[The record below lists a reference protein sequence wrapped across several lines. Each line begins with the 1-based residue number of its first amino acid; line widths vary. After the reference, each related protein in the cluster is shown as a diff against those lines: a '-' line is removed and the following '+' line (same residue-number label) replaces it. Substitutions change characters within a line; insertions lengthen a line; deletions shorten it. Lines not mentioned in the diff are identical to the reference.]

1 MTQKQDQ
8 GRAPTLEIDRLNV
21 RIPVRGKPATI
32 IHNVSITIDKGRTV
46 GLVGESGSGK
56 SMTARAIMRM
66 LMPGAE
72 VRGDIRFE
80 GRSVYDLS
88 KSELRA
94 FRGHDVAMI
103 YQSPHAHINPVRT
116 VGDFL
121 TEALRY
127 HDRLSRDEAES
138 RVIGL
143 LADVGIPDGERR
155 LRQYPHQLSGGLL
168 QRVMIVACLAAEPRL
183 LLADEPTTAL
193 DVTTQE
199 EVMAILADVKAK
211 RDLSVLLVTHDLDLA
226 AAASDEI
233 AVMYAGMIVETAG
246 AGDLVQNPMHPYTV
260 GLLAARPTL
269 TDRERLRTIP
279 GRPAS
284 GFEVGEGCVFAQR
297 CPFATPICHQVR
309 PALQQQDDHLVACHR
324 AGELRGA
331 MEYPVMENDL

>member
-1 MTQKQDQ
+1 MTLEQNVVA
-8 GRAPTLEIDRLNV
+8 APTLEIDRLNV
-21 RIPVRGKPATI
+21 RIPVSGRTATV
-32 IHNVSITIDKGRTV
+32 IHDVSIAIKKGRTV

-56 SMTARAIMRM
+56 SMTARAVMRM
-66 LMPGAE
+66 LMRGAQ
-72 VRGDIRFE
+72 VSGDIRFE
-80 GRSVYDLS
+80 GRSVYSLNS
-88 KSELRA
+88 SELRT
-94 FRGHDVAMI
+94 FRGRDVAMI

-138 RVIGL
+138 RVIRL

-168 QRVMIVACLAAEPRL
+168 QRVMIVTCLAAEPRL

-199 EVMAILADVKAK
+199 EVMAILADVKAN

-233 AVMYAGMIVETAG
+233 AVMYAGMIVETAA
-246 AGDLVQNPMHPYTV
+246 AGDLVRDPMHPYTV

-269 TDRERLRTIP
+269 TSRQRLRTIP

-284 GFEVGEGCVFAQR
+284 GFEVGDGCVFAQR
-297 CPFATPICHQVR
+297 CPFAISICHEVR
-309 PALQQQDDHLVACHR
+309 PALQQLDSHLVACHR
-324 AGELRGA
+324 SEELRGA
-331 MEYPVMENDL
+331 MEYPVSENGL